1 MDIHFPEDC
10 YEATVAFAALTRE
23 PAVQIRDMRIR
34 IHQQAIEHY
43 RILYADGK
51 DLGPLAVVK
60 EIDETGMPT
69 GRLLLADGFLRAEAL
84 RQLGRVE
91 AVCTI
96 YTGDSFTANLIA
108 ARANGGRGLQ
118 FELYERKHTAR
129 RLLIDLAEQEAAWS
143 IQAIADLTGL
153 DRATVR
159 ELSQD
164 LKHRRGLAIADA
176 VDEHTCDG
184 PASTDLADERPR
196 YDQNVGYVSD
206 PLFDNMPDA
215 DTFVSPPAR
224 RGQARAK
231 SSVDKRRSRT

>member
-1 MDIHFPEDC
+1 MDIHFPEDY
-10 YEATVAFAALTRE
+10 YEATVALAALTRE

-34 IHQQAIEHY
+34 IHQPAIAHY
-43 RILYADGK
+43 RSLYADGK

-60 EIDETGMPT
+60 EIDDMGMT
-69 GRLLLADGFLRAEAL
+69 TARLLLADGFLRTEAL

-91 AVCTI
+91 AICTI

-108 ARANGGRGLQ
+108 AHANGGHGLQ
-118 FELYERKHTAR
+118 FELFERKQTAR
-129 RLLIDLAEQEAAWS
+129 ALLIHLAEQEVAWS
-143 IQAIADLTGL
+143 IQEIANVTGL

-176 VDEHTCDG
+176 VDEHTCDE
-184 PASTDLADERPR
+184 PASMYLADERPR
-196 YDQNVGYVSD
+196 AGANGGYIPD

-231 SSVDKRRSRT
+231 RSVDKRRSRP